1 MGGNRSKEWDRK
13 SELVLRSTYQIFEWD
28 RNNSDRNFYNV
39 VRCSHTR
46 SALNA
51 GAKRSG
57 ATCHFAMPQCC
68 YLAEGAKR
76 PSYTTNTINF
86 DRISFDPCNS
96 IKRFDLCP
104 FDQKNSTYLQPPTK
118 NSTLSESPENQTTP
132 VHHHTD
138 QSRLLFERLLESRI
152 RALSE
157 HEGRNSGRFGKNMAA
172 DVSEK
177 KYAETS
183 QAKNISRNVSYDIWG
198 ISGVCM
204 LALTVAKTSSRYDQ
218 FAISVPARSLLL
230 FDLA

>member
-1 MGGNRSKEWDRK
+1 MGSKIRVSPQVDIP
-13 SELVLRSTYQIFEWD
+13 IFEWD

-157 HEGRNSGRFGKNMAA
+157 HEGRNSGRFCKNMAA

-183 QAKNISRNVSYDIWG
+183 QAKNICRNVSYDKWG
-198 ISGVCM
+198 ISGVCT

-218 FAISVPARSLLL
+218 FAISAPARSLLL
-230 FDLA
+230 FELA